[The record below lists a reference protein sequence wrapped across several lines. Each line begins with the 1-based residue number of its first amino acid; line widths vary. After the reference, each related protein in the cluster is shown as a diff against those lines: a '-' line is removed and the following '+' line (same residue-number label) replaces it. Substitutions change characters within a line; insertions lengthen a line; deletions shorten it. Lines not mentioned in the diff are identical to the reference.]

1 MSQKE
6 TKGKKLSLR
15 EVFRSPNTI
24 RVLICVLGTAVI
36 IGLFEVAIV
45 PMRYNLQVGMVPTT
59 TISATKDVV
68 DELSTEQRR
77 KEAAAQVTPTYRYQE
92 GITEQVMNDF
102 DQIFAQ
108 LRSVRQYAG
117 TLGDN
122 SSTKVYT
129 KEELQ
134 YARELLTLINL
145 SDYQLTSLMRCK
157 TEELE
162 EAYTLLYA
170 VLQSTMQGHV
180 TQGQESTAV
189 YNMNI
194 VPAVL
199 NACIRANMLIDQE
212 VTDAAREAAREAVE
226 PVIYKQGQNIVVR
239 GQGRITANQLAML
252 STLGLLSNGEVD
264 MTIYV
269 GAALLVALVMAVM
282 LFLLAHIKDDM
293 LRFGLPL
300 YSTFNPWFYN
310 TRMFDKVPIESWWDI
325 VAGYNEET
333 QSYKDAGGKN
343 TQYWTIFS
351 KDITAPSYAA
361 LWAQLISD
369 SDKLLEQYK
378 KQYGKD
384 LTFTYHDHLQNT
396 PGLMEL
402 PENNAGVELFWR
414 FSQMTITPLADG
426 DAVVEAVHESVNGP
440 TLGLCSASKLDNSKQ
455 SMGESGMDIA
465 WVTGLTPYTAQ
476 DAASYSYVVSGCDNP
491 AGARLFIKFMMG
503 GDDGQSGCYNVF
515 DKLGHWSVR
524 DDVTYKKS
532 GITYEE
538 VNLTAPDFEHIY
550 QNYPNVK
557 AYWTLWN
564 STR

>member
-1 MSQKE
+1 MKKIIAVLMTLCMLAALAACGGSDKSSDSAGTETGSVVTGVEAIDTVGEDGIDWNHMSMDELYEMAKKEGGTVTIYATTADADTARKYIRDKYPDIKFEYISCDTNTVMQKIGME
-6 TKGKKLSLR
+6 AQSGTPMADVLMVKDASG
-15 EVFRSPNTI
+15 EVFNEY
-24 RVLICVLGTAVI
+24 VLWDLIKIYYPA
-36 IGLFEVAIV
+36 
-45 PMRYNLQVGMVPTT
+45 
-59 TISATKDVV
+59 DV
-68 DELSTEQRR
+68 
-77 KEAAAQVTPTYRYQE
+77 
-92 GITEQVMNDF
+92 
-102 DQIFAQ
+102 
-108 LRSVRQYAG
+108 
-117 TLGDN
+117 
-122 SSTKVYT
+122 
-129 KEELQ
+129 
-134 YARELLTLINL
+134 
-145 SDYQLTSLMRCK
+145 C
-157 TEELE
+157 
-162 EAYTLLYA
+162 
-170 VLQSTMQGHV
+170 
-180 TQGQESTAV
+180 
-189 YNMNI
+189 
-194 VPAVL
+194 
-199 NACIRANMLIDQE
+199 
-212 VTDAAREAAREAVE
+212 
-226 PVIYKQGQNIVVR
+226 
-239 GQGRITANQLAML
+239 
-252 STLGLLSNGEVD
+252 
-264 MTIYV
+264 
-269 GAALLVALVMAVM
+269 
-282 LFLLAHIKDDM
+282 AHIKDDM

-310 TRMFDKVPIESWWDI
+310 TRMFEKMPIESWWDI
-325 VAGYNEET
+325 VEGYNEET
-333 QSYKDAGGKN
+333 QSFKDANGNN

-361 LWAQLISD
+361 LWAQLIAD

-440 TLGLCSASKLDNSKQ
+440 TLGLCSASKLD
-455 SMGESGMDIA
+455 
-465 WVTGLTPYTAQ
+465 
-476 DAASYSYVVSGCDNP
+476 SYVVSGCDNP

>member
-1 MSQKE
+1 MKKFIAVLMALCMLAALAACGNSAKE
-6 TKGKKLSLR
+6 TETGSEDEVGKVVTGVEAIDVIGEDGIDWNHMSMDELYEMAKKEGGTITIYATTADADTARKYIRDKYPDLKFEYISCDTNTVMQKIGMEAQSGTPMADVLMVKDASG
-15 EVFRSPNTI
+15 EVFNEY
-24 RVLICVLGTAVI
+24 VLWDLVKIYYPA
-36 IGLFEVAIV
+36 
-45 PMRYNLQVGMVPTT
+45 
-59 TISATKDVV
+59 DV
-68 DELSTEQRR
+68 
-77 KEAAAQVTPTYRYQE
+77 
-92 GITEQVMNDF
+92 
-102 DQIFAQ
+102 
-108 LRSVRQYAG
+108 
-117 TLGDN
+117 
-122 SSTKVYT
+122 
-129 KEELQ
+129 
-134 YARELLTLINL
+134 
-145 SDYQLTSLMRCK
+145 C
-157 TEELE
+157 
-162 EAYTLLYA
+162 
-170 VLQSTMQGHV
+170 
-180 TQGQESTAV
+180 
-189 YNMNI
+189 
-194 VPAVL
+194 
-199 NACIRANMLIDQE
+199 
-212 VTDAAREAAREAVE
+212 
-226 PVIYKQGQNIVVR
+226 
-239 GQGRITANQLAML
+239 
-252 STLGLLSNGEVD
+252 
-264 MTIYV
+264 
-269 GAALLVALVMAVM
+269 
-282 LFLLAHIKDDM
+282 AHIQDDM

-476 DAASYSYVVSGCDNP
+476 DAAAYSYVVSGCDNP